1 VAGSFGCSE
10 LQTWRHVIIPSAV
23 PFIAAGLNLAVGRA
37 LVGMIIAEFYTSA
50 SGLGY
55 MVLVSGN
62 TFQTARMFVPIIVVM
77 ALGVLLLGATRSLKR
92 RVSPWS
98 EKEDRL

>member
-1 VAGSFGCSE
+1 
-10 LQTWRHVIIPSAV
+10 V

-55 MVLVSGN
+55 MVISAAN
-62 TFQTARMFVPIIVVM
+62 TFQTAKMFVPILVVM
-77 ALGVLLLGATRSLKR
+77 TLGVLLLGVTRTLKKK
-92 RVSPWS
+92 VSPWS
-98 EKEDRL
+98 EQEGRR